1 VRDLLKKTVEA
12 AGGRVEQDRFVVEP
26 GLFEAA
32 QSSTLRASS
41 PMAEVCRLWGVDPDQ
56 PFSALM
62 AECAAL
68 VTYLN
73 PASRRQSGSE
83 YVQSVLDLGHDSIM
97 GQSFVTLGL
106 FGVPLEI
113 VIELLA
119 HGLDSTARQTSS
131 AVLSMSDPLFC
142 TYAPSPMREWQMEQV
157 EQALVRHRLAE
168 TKWPQLSGPV
178 NLELRNSLLPSNRAV
193 FLFVGMRIIDW
204 QKLLKKRLPRLGNEA
219 MLRVVCQRICLL
231 LRSNPE
237 WAALIASPESYGW
250 DAPW

>member
-1 VRDLLKKTVEA
+1 MIRELLIKSVEA
-12 AGGRVEQDRFVVEP
+12 AGGKVEKDRFVVSP

-32 QSSTLRASS
+32 QSATLKPSE
-41 PMAEVCRLWGVDPDQ
+41 PMSEVCRLWGVNPDQ

-62 AECAAL
+62 AECSAL

-73 PASRRQSGSE
+73 PASRSRSGPE
-83 YVQSVLDLGHDSIM
+83 YVDSVLQLGHDSIM

-106 FGVPLEI
+106 FGIPLEI

-131 AVLSMSDPLFC
+131 AVASMQDPLFC
-142 TYAPSPMREWQMEQV
+142 VYAPSPMREWQMEQV
-157 EQALVRHRLAE
+157 EEALERHRRFEAA
-168 TKWPQLSGPV
+168 WPSGPV
-178 NLELRNSLLPSNRAV
+178 GLELRNSLLPGNRAV
-193 FLFVGMRIIDW
+193 FLFIGMRLIDW
-204 QKLLKKRLPRLGNEA
+204 RKLLKKRLPRLGNEA

-231 LRSNPE
+231 LCANPE
-237 WAALIASPESYGW
+237 WAGVISSPESYGW